1 MATLKRKMQRV
12 EDSRLGT
19 GDIVFIRAQVAAGAS
34 GEQDVILV
42 DVDGRPPQRQWAYRD
57 MLWKYVITEFEHQE
71 IERRNGVERRENRG
85 IYSNRKI
92 TSNALRV
99 RTASED
105 RRKSWPR

>member
-71 IERRNGVERRENRG
+71 IERRNGVERRSKIFDPENP
-85 IYSNRKI
+85 
-92 TSNALRV
+92 ALSRHDATY
-99 RTASED
+99 REGGD